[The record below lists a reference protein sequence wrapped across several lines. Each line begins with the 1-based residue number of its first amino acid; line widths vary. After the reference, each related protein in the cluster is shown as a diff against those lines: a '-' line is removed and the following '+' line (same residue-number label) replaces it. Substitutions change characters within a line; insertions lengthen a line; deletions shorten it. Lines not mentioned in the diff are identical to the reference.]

1 MLSAVGRSSTACPE
15 ILKKA
20 DVQVR
25 IMIVISSNVMRLFSS
40 KSNRAKM
47 AAEAFGGTED
57 EVDNYN
63 AAAVKLYHDH

>member
-1 MLSAVGRSSTACPE
+1 
-15 ILKKA
+15 
-20 DVQVR
+20 
-25 IMIVISSNVMRLFSS
+25 MIVISSNVMRLFSS